1 MNESARSGVHP
12 GAYGLAVAVALVTG
26 AVAVGCAVYL
36 GLPLRD
42 PEGFLGPTYV
52 RLPLI
57 VAVML
62 AADVAPRALWR
73 ARSLRDLPVQILLVA
88 RERWPWRRLVPV
100 LIGLAAFYATYV
112 SYRNLK
118 NFLPLLRPDQ
128 VDDELTVLDRAMTGG
143 AAPAEYLHDL
153 LGVGAAAHVLSWVY
167 LAFLM
172 FVPASLALALVAG
185 GRSREASWYVTAL
198 CLNWSLGTASYYLLP
213 SRGPVYA
220 EPELFYDLPSTGT
233 SALQHSLLVSRWLV
247 LQDPQ
252 GTERIQSIAAFASLP
267 ETGTADLQVSLLV
280 SRSMVVTDPDATDR
294 VQSIAAFASLHV
306 SIIFT
311 AALIGQLVLRS
322 VLVRSVLW
330 AFFALTVMATIY
342 FGWHY
347 IVDDIAGL
355 VIGGGSVLLAAWGT
369 GQWGRWS
376 AAAPEES
383 GGPGATTREPLD
395 DAAPDQGP
403 GKLAPARFWAR
414 PQVSSTGS

>member
-167 LAFLM
+167 LAFLI
-172 FVPASLALALVAG
+172 FVPASLALALVSG

-252 GTERIQSIAAFASLP
+252 GTERI
-267 ETGTADLQVSLLV
+267 
-280 SRSMVVTDPDATDR
+280 
-294 VQSIAAFASLHV
+294 QSIAAFASLHV

-395 DAAPDQGP
+395 DPAPDQGP